1 MTASLIEQLT
11 RKQQQLS
18 QLQADMLA
26 TDDLDSKFAISSE
39 MDRLLA
45 EMGQVRTQLATHQLN
60 EIKTL
65 EQQIRGL

>member
-26 TDDLDSKFAISSE
+26 TDDLDEKFIISSE